1 MLPGGLFP
9 SETYGSILSAAG
21 KSHSCLRPFQ
31 AAVLTAAPGRDDID
45 LGTRVA
51 NVRDIVHAL
60 PPANFELL
68 KRIVEH
74 LEKVTDYEE
83 SNQMTAESLS
93 TVFAPNLLRSTN
105 NDFGTFFS
113 NMAAGHRVTKILIS
127 HVRIVSR
134 SLPCCAALFP
144 CSPPLSASYAATL
157 TRTPHTVPHH
167 LPRGGGAR
175 ARAGGRGRDGRGD
188 GVRRADT
195 RGGRGGRG
203 AVLADGGAPAE
214 AAARAAV
221 LSINLGSP
229 AELSFSIP

>member
-1 MLPGGLFP
+1 MFP

-21 KSHSCLRPFQ
+21 KSHSCVCPLQ
-31 AAVLTAAPGRDDID
+31 AATLTAAPGRDDID

-127 HVRIVSR
+127 HVRAPLPP
-134 SLPCCAALFP
+134 SLPA
-144 CSPPLSASYAATL
+144 SPPLSTSYAATL

-167 LPRGGGAR
+167 LPHGGGAR
-175 ARAGGRGRDGRGD
+175 TRAGGRG
-188 GVRRADT
+188 
-195 RGGRGGRG
+195 
-203 AVLADGGAPAE
+203 
-214 AAARAAV
+214 
-221 LSINLGSP
+221 
-229 AELSFSIP
+229 